1 MDYQGDAAFERTTD
15 ARRADDGRRAKRR
28 ASRVCRCDATRSYR
42 DIDYSLQA
50 SPVWLQERVQSLFR
64 DTMVRRIAARRAG
77 LARFRASVVTRLRA
91 PFANGDGYDRE
102 RSWYEARFA
111 GHGFAVLEGSPS
123 AQVVVDGLLTPLPWS
138 GPLRV
143 AVSKIARAERVL
155 RRQNDYLNWVLAP
168 AR

>member
-1 MDYQGDAAFERTTD
+1 MSGNPTERW
-15 ARRADDGRRAKRR
+15 
-28 ASRVCRCDATRSYR
+28 ATRSYR
-42 DIDYSLQA
+42 DIRDYSLQA

-64 DTMVRRIAARRAG
+64 DTMVRRIAAALPPHG
-77 LARFRASVVTRLRA
+77 MLYVRASVVTRLRA

-111 GHGFAVLEGSPS
+111 GHDFAVLEGSPS